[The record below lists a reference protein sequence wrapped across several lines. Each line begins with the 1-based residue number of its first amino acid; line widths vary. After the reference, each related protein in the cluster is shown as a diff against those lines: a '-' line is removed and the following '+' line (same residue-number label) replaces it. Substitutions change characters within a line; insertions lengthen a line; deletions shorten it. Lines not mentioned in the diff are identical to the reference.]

1 MYLCC
6 SIVRRIEF
14 KVRQNLLA
22 SDYEIYMVCLLV
34 ATVYWH
40 KSLQYVKK
48 SNITL
53 LPYLFMIFLAVSMT
67 SYALPHLSQIINL
80 LHIIISVPPAPC
92 TFIYLFLILCEL
104 TGRLIAMGHV
114 LMCEEKQV
122 EFGVK

>member
-1 MYLCC
+1 
-6 SIVRRIEF
+6 
-14 KVRQNLLA
+14 
-22 SDYEIYMVCLLV
+22 MVYLLV

-48 SNITL
+48 TNITR
-53 LPYLFMIFLAVSMT
+53 LPYLFMILLAVSMT
-67 SYALPHLSQIINL
+67 SYALPHLSQITNL

-114 LMCEEKQV
+114 LMCEEKKV
-122 EFGVK
+122 EWRSLE